1 MIKVYTQQCECGREI
16 KFITFSGKYTLEQ
29 KEILVEQKQYN
40 AIDLKLFFTEKIKNN
55 EKIYLRRF
63 TEVNNFKKKLNDFI
77 KEKVVEIVIF
87 KYDKEDNLYRNVERF
102 HEYLTKEQLVRIAHG
117 EHNEKGI
124 KLVHM
129 LGEEE

>member
-1 MIKVYTQQCECGREI
+1 MIKIYTQRCECGRKI

-29 KEILVEQKQYN
+29 KEVLLEQKQYN
-40 AIDLKLFFTEKIKNN
+40 SIDLKMFFTEKIKNN
-55 EKIYLRRF
+55 ETIYLKRF
-63 TEVNNFKKKLNDFI
+63 AEVSVFKEKLNDFI
-77 KEKVVEIVIF
+77 KEKVIEIVIF
-87 KYDKEDNLYRNVERF
+87 KYNKEENLYRNVECF
-102 HEYLTKEQLVRIAHG
+102 SEYLTKEQLVRIAHG